1 MVCTIITVLY
11 NGVTKGDKLLRQI
24 LSDTQRNILQ
34 AGEKEFIAKGF
45 RAASLR
51 TIVKEAGVTTGAFY
65 GYYSSKEEL
74 FDALVAEPAEMLL
87 AKFNAAQAEF
97 ASLPPAEQP
106 KHLGD
111 IPGDCMD
118 WMLDYIYQ
126 NFIAFKLL
134 ICCAEGTKYEQLIH
148 TLVEIEVTATHRFRQ
163 VLAQLGKETKVLDPQ
178 LEHLLVSG
186 QFSAFFEVVAHDM
199 PKEQAVQYVKDLRA
213 FYTAGWQKMLG
224 L

>member
-1 MVCTIITVLY
+1 MREISS
-11 NGVTKGDKLLRQI
+11 NTKK
-24 LSDTQRNILQ
+24 NILQ
-34 AGEKEFIAKGF
+34 AGEKEFLKKGF

-65 GYYSSKEEL
+65 GYYSSKEDL
-74 FDALVAEPAEMLL
+74 FDALVAQSAEMLL
-87 AKFNAAQAEF
+87 AKFNEAQTEF

-118 WMLDYIYQ
+118 WMIDYIYQ
-126 NFIAFKLL
+126 NFTIFKLL
-134 ICCAEGTKYEQLIH
+134 ICCAEGTKYENLIH
-148 TLVEIEVTATHRFRQ
+148 TLVEIEMEATHRFRQ

-178 LEHLLVSG
+178 LEHILVSG
-186 QFSAFFEVVAHDM
+186 QFSAFFEVVVHNM
-199 PKEQAVQYVKDLRA
+199 PKEQAVQYVKDLRS
-213 FYTAGWQKMLG
+213 FYIAGWQKILG